1 MRMVAMTGDT
11 AASSLRM
18 MLFMVLSFLAD
29 FAAMF
34 STGGPSLLKVSR
46 SMSNSEN
53 EFISKASSSF
63 GTRRPTH
70 VFLPLDTRRSRKT
83 NSFADIDRLVGDEDE
98 HVPDLFGLVLPH
110 RENDRVGAS
119 RAEVVHEDVQELAQ
133 DLRVVVDREAVDRV
147 QDDEGV
153 AARVLAEDE
162 LDLEHDVLEHRRA
175 LDDDRVGMTLLRR
188 HHDLAD
194 AIDEPDVIHRDLED
208 LEGADD
214 ALTRDRRR
222 DVDNLQ
228 VLLPR
233 EPVEHALDRIEILFR
248 LQPHRNR
255 RGIGERGQFVRD
267 VRGDAHTSH
276 PSPRSRL
283 SREAQGGRRMSSDR
297 GHTSR
302 GCGSFR
308 ASSRP
313 AASSG
318 GPRAVRCSPSR
329 SRRPR
334 WPLRRPTANSPRP
347 RIESRRRG
355 GTCSLWRS
363 ARSRGAGGS
372 RGSALDP

>member
-53 EFISKASSSF
+53 EFISEASSSF

-119 RAEVVHEDVQELAQ
+119 RA
-133 DLRVVVDREAVDRV
+133 EAVDRV

-233 EPVEHALDRIEILFR
+233 EPVEHALNRIEILF
-248 LQPHRNR
+248 
-255 RGIGERGQFVRD
+255 
-267 VRGDAHTSH
+267 
-276 PSPRSRL
+276 
-283 SREAQGGRRMSSDR
+283 
-297 GHTSR
+297 
-302 GCGSFR
+302 
-308 ASSRP
+308 
-313 AASSG
+313 
-318 GPRAVRCSPSR
+318 
-329 SRRPR
+329 
-334 WPLRRPTANSPRP
+334 
-347 RIESRRRG
+347 
-355 GTCSLWRS
+355 
-363 ARSRGAGGS
+363 
-372 RGSALDP
+372 